1 MVPSDHPWPFE
12 MATDHRRIDTY
23 RGHLAAVTAIIWH
36 AVRSTDP
43 VVDTACTHLVRAGGK
58 GFRPLVSVLSA
69 AAVGEVTHRTH
80 VAAASCELLH
90 LSTLYHDDVIDGA
103 DLRRGTSS
111 ANRAWGERL
120 AVLAGNRL
128 TASALEV
135 ASRAGADVPPIV
147 ASTYRQL
154 VEGERRES
162 LLVGCTEYDIADYL
176 RVIDGK
182 TASLIAAAA
191 RVGAISADA
200 PGTQVDAV
208 TAWGRTVGQAYQVA
222 DDLLDLTASSA
233 ETGKP
238 AGNDLRQGV
247 FTLPLLDAMS
257 GRDGKEL
264 RRLLARA
271 RPYPQASVERVL
283 TLIRRCGAIERASRR
298 VDELLAGAD
307 EALAALPPGPARSAL
322 QGLARSVIPTVANTS
337 PTPHASAADTPRSA
351 VTTSTTD
358 APLAVGAR
366 FPASEPEPV

>member
-1 MVPSDHPWPFE
+1 MVPSDHTWAFDP
-12 MATDHRRIDTY
+12 ATDHLRVDTY
-23 RGHLAAVTAIIWH
+23 RGHLDAVASIISH

-69 AAVGEVTHRTH
+69 AAVGDVTHRTH
-80 VAAASCELLH
+80 AAAASCELLH

-103 DLRRGTSS
+103 DRRRGTSS

-128 TASALEV
+128 TALALEV
-135 ASRAGADVPPIV
+135 ASRAGADVPTIV
-147 ASTYRQL
+147 AATYRQL

-162 LLVGCTEYDIADYL
+162 QLVGCTDYDIADYL

-191 RVGAISADA
+191 QVGAISADA

-222 DDLLDLTASSA
+222 DDLSDLTASSA

-247 FTLPLLDAMS
+247 FTLPVLDAMS
-257 GRDGKEL
+257 GPDGEEL

-271 RPYPQASVERVL
+271 RPYPRASVERVL
-283 TLIRRCGAIERASRR
+283 TLVRRCDAIGRASRR
-298 VDELLAGAD
+298 VDELLERAD
-307 EALAALPPGPARSAL
+307 KALDTLPPGPARGAL
-322 QGLARSVIPTVANTS
+322 QGLARSVVPEIPSA
-337 PTPHASAADTPRSA
+337 PRTPPAPSVDTPGSA
-351 VTTSTTD
+351 VTPSAT
-358 APLAVGAR
+358 GAR
-366 FPASEPEPV
+366 AEARLDTSEPEPV